1 MKPSRTHQARL
12 ISVAKLNLGLRVL
25 YKRAD
30 GFHELRTL
38 FQTISLAD
46 FIDVNY
52 TASGAR
58 EIKLESKLDIADN
71 LIVRAAHALLDEIG
85 TNGKIHFKLKKNI
98 PMGGGLGGGSSNAA
112 AVLLG
117 LPALMRKRVP
127 MEVLSRIGAAM
138 GSDVP
143 FFLHGGRA
151 LGMGRGTELYP
162 LPDGPP
168 EPVLLVVPG
177 FPISTPE
184 AYRMISANLCQ
195 EAAAITAFEQQ
206 LWQGEG
212 ARFYQSERVGLQN
225 DFEPSA
231 FEQFPELAAIQKS
244 LWRTGASPA
253 GMTGSG
259 STMYGFHEDSIQ
271 TKAASAKLKNWRTIA
286 ASIVTRRKFRA
297 MWFKQLG
304 AYSDEQFWPPG
315 TK

>member
-1 MKPSRTHQARL
+1 MRPSPTHQTRL

-38 FQTISLAD
+38 FQTVSLAD
-46 FIDVNY
+46 FIDVSY
-52 TASGAR
+52 AASGTR
-58 EIKLESKLDIADN
+58 EITLESELTIADN
-71 LIVRAAHALLDEIG
+71 LIVRATRALLDEIG
-85 TNGKIHFKLKKNI
+85 TGAKIHFKLKKNI

-127 MEVLSRIGAAM
+127 LEVLSRIGAAL

-143 FFLHGGRA
+143 FFFHGGRA
-151 LGMGRGTELYP
+151 LGLGRGTELYP
-162 LPDGPP
+162 LPDGPA

-184 AYRMISANLCQ
+184 AYRMISANLGPD
-195 EAAAITAFEQQ
+195 AASTNAFEAE

-212 ARFYQSERVGLQN
+212 TRFYRRKRVNLQN

-231 FEQFPELAAIQKS
+231 FAQFPELAEIQKS
-244 LWRTGASPA
+244 LWRTSASPA

-259 STMYGFHEDSIQ
+259 STMFGFHENRDEAKS
-271 TKAASAKLKNWRTIA
+271 AAVKLKNWRTIA
-286 ASIVTRRKFRA
+286 ASTVTRRKFRA
-297 MWFKQLG
+297 MWFKQLET
-304 AYSDEQFWPPG
+304 YSDCQSWPPG
-315 TK
+315 K

>member
-253 GMTGSG
+253 GMTGSE
-259 STMYGFHEDSIQ
+259 SCS
-271 TKAASAKLKNWRTIA
+271 
-286 ASIVTRRKFRA
+286 RR
-297 MWFKQLG
+297 
-304 AYSDEQFWPPG
+304 
-315 TK
+315 